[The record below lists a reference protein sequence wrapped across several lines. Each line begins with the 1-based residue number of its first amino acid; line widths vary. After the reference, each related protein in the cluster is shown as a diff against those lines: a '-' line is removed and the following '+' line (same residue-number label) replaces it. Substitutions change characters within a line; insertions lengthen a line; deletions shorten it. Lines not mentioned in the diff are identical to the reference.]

1 MKNVLLNTGNTDAAA
16 STNPLAAPAAG
27 LQDQAGAGTGFAR
40 TLAAQQSGAAP
51 LPAAEAS
58 AQSLTVELANT
69 PPDQLLAGLLQA
81 LLGEAVPA
89 PLPAPVA
96 ADIAAA
102 EGDAAATAAP
112 TDPTLLAALG
122 LLPVAAP
129 AAPAT
134 PAPVATEPGLPGEV
148 DEQAQALLVAAAAK
162 PTQQQALQAPSQQ
175 NLGLLQ
181 LRLQQQER
189 GELAAPAADASF
201 AASSATAAASTTPA
215 VLDAE
220 TRKLLEKLG
229 AGSADV
235 TSTSTST
242 SNKAAAEAPSGL
254 LVLSGMSV
262 DASKPQAGRAAAAG
276 QPPVLELEGEP
287 RQWQQPLMQA
297 LGDRLQLQIAGRS
310 EQATIRLSPPMLGQV
325 EIAIRQQGGELQVRL
340 SASHGEVARQLQQVS
355 ETLRQDLVQRHS
367 GEVTV
372 QVTQTGRDAD
382 ARQAGRDPQSQ
393 QQQAQD
399 QREQQ
404 EQRRPG
410 QALNE
415 VNAEEGAAAGTAAYS
430 SVAGAA

>member
-27 LQDQAGAGTGFAR
+27 LQDQAAAGAGFAS
-40 TLAAQQSGAAP
+40 TLAAQQSGSAA
-51 LPAAEAS
+51 LPAADAV
-58 AQSLTVELANT
+58 AQPLVADPVDTSS
-69 PPDQLLAGLLQA
+69 DRLLAGLLQA

-89 PLPAPVA
+89 PLPALSGANAP
-96 ADIAAA
+96 A
-102 EGDAAATAAP
+102 EGDAVAATP

-129 AAPAT
+129 AVPAT
-134 PAPVATEPGLPGEV
+134 PPPPASDALQSSQA
-148 DEQAQALLVAAAAK
+148 DEQAQALLAAAAAL

-189 GELAAPAADASF
+189 GELAMPAADESYASVPV
-201 AASSATAAASTTPA
+201 AASVTPA
-215 VLDAE
+215 VLDAD
-220 TRKLLEKLG
+220 TRKLLDKLG
-229 AGSADV
+229 TGAADV
-235 TSTSTST
+235 ASN
-242 SNKAAAEAPSGL
+242 SNKEAATESSDLLALNGL
-254 LVLSGMSV
+254 SL
-262 DASKPQAGRAAAAG
+262 DAAKPQAGRAAAAG
-276 QPPVLELEGEP
+276 QAPVLELKGEP

-297 LGDRLQLQIAGRS
+297 LGDRLQVQIAGRS
-310 EQATIRLSPPMLGQV
+310 EQATIKLSPPMLGQV
-325 EIAIRQQGGELQVRL
+325 EISIRQQAGELQVRL
-340 SASHGEVARQLQQVS
+340 SASHGEVTRQLQQVS
-355 ETLRQDLVQRHS
+355 EGLRQDLVQRHS

-372 QVTQTGRDAD
+372 QVAQTGRDGD

-410 QALNE
+410 LALNE
-415 VNAEEGAAAGTAAYS
+415 AGEEGAAATAFAPDLT
-430 SVAGAA
+430 AIGAA